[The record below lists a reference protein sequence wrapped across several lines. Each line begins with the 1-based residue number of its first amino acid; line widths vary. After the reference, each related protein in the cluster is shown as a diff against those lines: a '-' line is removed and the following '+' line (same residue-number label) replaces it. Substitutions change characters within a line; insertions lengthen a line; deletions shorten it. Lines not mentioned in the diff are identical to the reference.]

1 MLATQRMHVT
11 VQEQIPEFRLPIE
24 SQKGYTTI
32 ATAVREINPINN
44 FPGPWTPDSW
54 RSKPAA
60 QAVEYSDSKGLL
72 ETCSYLQQL
81 PPLVSHSEIE
91 EARGQF
97 YHVALGRAF
106 VIQGG
111 DCAESF
117 HDVQHDIIRRK
128 VQLLHR
134 QSQII
139 EEALGK
145 PTIPI
150 GRIAGQYA
158 KPRSNPFEVLAG
170 GEVVHA
176 FKGHIVNSE
185 DLSERKPDPKRLLLG
200 YFYAAATQNTIRHVA
215 GPSSPLSSKT
225 GLYTSHEAL
234 HLPYESAMTH
244 DSYNLSATTVW
255 LGERTRQLG
264 GAHVEYA
271 RGLRNPIGV
280 KIGPTATPADVV
292 ALLNILAPD
301 TTQYGKVTIITRMGH
316 EKARKVLPALIR
328 AVQLSGHVPIWMCD
342 PCHGNTF
349 ATPTGVKTRRV
360 EDMLTELR
368 ETYVA
373 HRNLGSHLGG
383 IHLEQTGGDVTECL
397 DGVFQRTEDDLGV
410 CYQSLCDPR
419 LSNDQALALVEGF
432 AEFVKSYRN

>member
-1 MLATQRMHVT
+1 ML
-11 VQEQIPEFRLPIE
+11 EQIPELRLPIE
-24 SQKGYTTI
+24 FQKSHAPITT
-32 ATAVREINPINN
+32 TVQEINPVTK
-44 FPGPWTPDSW
+44 FSGPWTPDSW

-60 QAVEYSDSKGLL
+60 QAVEYSDFEALH
-72 ETCSYLQQL
+72 ETCSYLRQL

-106 VIQGG
+106 IVQGG

-139 EEALGK
+139 EKALGK

-158 KPRSNPFEVLAG
+158 KPRSNPFEVLAN

-200 YFYAAATQNTIRHVA
+200 YFYAAATQNTIRHIA
-215 GPSSPLSSKT
+215 GTWNPLDSKAN
-225 GLYTSHEAL
+225 LYTSHEAL
-234 HLPYESAMTH
+234 HLPYESALTQE
-244 DSYNLSATTVW
+244 SYNLSATTIW

-280 KIGPTATPADVV
+280 KIGPTATPGDVV
-292 ALLNILAPD
+292 ALLNVLAPD
-301 TTQYGKVTIITRMGH
+301 RAQYGKVTIITRMGH
-316 EKARKVLPALIR
+316 AKARKILPAIIR

-349 ATPTGVKTRRV
+349 ATPNGVKTRRV

-383 IHLEQTGGDVTECL
+383 IHLEQTGDDVTECL
-397 DGVFQRTEDDLGV
+397 DGVFQRTEEDLGA

-419 LSNDQALALVEGF
+419 LSNNQALALVEGF
-432 AEFVKSYRN
+432 AEFVKNYRK